1 MTDESGRVSCHLA
14 RLLDERRMTL
24 VELAALTGI
33 TVANLSVLKNDR
45 ARAIRFSTLVAI
57 CDALGCQP
65 ADLLTV
71 APR

>member
-1 MTDESGRVSCHLA
+1 MTDESGQVSCHLA
-14 RLLDERRMTL
+14 GLLDERRMTL

-71 APR
+71 GPR